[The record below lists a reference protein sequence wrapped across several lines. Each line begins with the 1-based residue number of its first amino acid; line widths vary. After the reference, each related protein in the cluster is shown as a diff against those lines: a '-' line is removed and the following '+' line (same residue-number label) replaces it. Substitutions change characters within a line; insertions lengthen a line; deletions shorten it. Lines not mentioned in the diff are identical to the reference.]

1 MMTDPIADMLTRIRN
16 ANEIE
21 RPLVE
26 MAATKLKVALAEVL
40 LKEGFILGY
49 QTGKYAENA
58 EKQKEFQ
65 VQTDLG
71 QPHIILQVYLKYGPD
86 GEKVIRHIE
95 RYSKPGRRVYQG
107 YKEVRK
113 VLDGL
118 GIAILSTSKGVM
130 SDRQA
135 KKDKVGGEILCTV
148 W

>member
-26 MAATKLKVALAEVL
+26 MSATKLKVALAEVL

-49 QTGKYAENA
+49 QTGKYVEN
-58 EKQKEFQ
+58 EQKQKEFQ
-65 VQTDLG
+65 VVNDLG

-107 YKEVRK
+107 YKDVRK

-118 GIAILSTSKGVM
+118 GIAVLSTSRGVM
-130 SDRQA
+130 SDREA
-135 KKDKVGGEILCTV
+135 KRAKVGGEILCTV